1 MHAPSLTGLRLLMTV
16 DAIGGVWRY
25 AMDLAAEL
33 KVLGAETVFA
43 CLGPAPAAEKEQE
56 ARAIGR
62 LILVDAPLD
71 WLAQSAAAVS
81 EVPSMIADL
90 ARRERADLLH
100 LNLPSQAAG
109 LETDIPVLAVSHSC
123 VVTWFASVRQS
134 GVPEAWE
141 WQLDLNRAGF
151 QRADAV
157 VSPSRSHAQMLGQ
170 AYGSIPHLQVVHNGS
185 RIENE
190 LTDKRDMAFA
200 AGRWWDDG
208 KNGAVLDAAA
218 HSLEWPLIMAGSN
231 AGPNGQ
237 HLPIIHASHQGELT
251 HDETVALMREAKIV
265 VSPSI
270 YEPFGLAPLEA
281 ARAGAAL
288 VLSDIPTY
296 RELWDG
302 CALFADPRDPEAF
315 RSAIS
320 RLSSDAGA
328 RATLA
333 VKAYER
339 SLRFT
344 VSAQARA
351 MTAIYEQLA
360 NRSKTLK
367 AAE

>member
-1 MHAPSLTGLRLLMTV
+1 MQAPSLTGLRLLMTV
-16 DAIGGVWRY
+16 DAVGGVWRY

-33 KVLGAETVFA
+33 KVLGVETVFV

-56 ARAIGR
+56 ARSLGR

-71 WLAQSAAAVS
+71 WLAESAASVS

-90 ARRERADLLH
+90 GRRERADLLH

-109 LETDIPVLAVSHSC
+109 LKTDIPVVTVSHSC

-134 GVPEAWE
+134 AVPDAWE

-151 QRADAV
+151 QRADGV
-157 VSPSRSHAQMLGQ
+157 VSPSRSHAEMLEQ
-170 AYGSIPHLQVVHNGS
+170 AYGAIPHLQVVHNGS

-190 LTDKRDMAFA
+190 LTEKRDMVFA

-218 HSLEWPLIMAGSN
+218 QSLGWPIIMAGSN

-237 HLPIIHASHQGELT
+237 YLPVSHASHKGELT

-302 CALFADPRDPEAF
+302 CALFADPRNPGAF

-320 RLSSDAGA
+320 RLSSDAGL

-351 MTAIYEQLA
+351 MAAIYERLA
-360 NRSKTLK
+360 TRGKTLK